1 MIDSEKKDRILAE
14 IKAGRF
20 IYKRGLHEEVIKE
33 LDSDGLLD
41 ISRTKDGTDVDLTPR
56 GKTFISEGGYE
67 QIEKKKAKEKRT
79 KQISKALKWIIVT
92 IVAAFISGIIGKLTN
107 LL

>member
-1 MIDSEKKDRILAE
+1 MTDSEKKDRILAE

-33 LDSDGLLD
+33 IDSDGLLD

-56 GKTFISEGGYE
+56 GKTFISEGGYK
-67 QIEKKKAKEKRT
+67 QIEKKKPKKNA
-79 KQISKALKWIIVT
+79 QSKFLR
-92 IVAAFISGIIGKLTN
+92 
-107 LL
+107 LLNGS